1 MFIERNGYVGLSDN
15 KIELVDRNGVV
26 RLGAQIADDDTPWLS
41 LNDSLGLERIVITV
55 NREGDGSIG
64 FRDSE
69 GNEKVGIGVSP
80 SLGSGMILQDA
91 TNGVLLS
98 IRIKGNDANLLLETQ
113 DGTVIWPGAI
123 STPRRG
129 TQQSPVRSE

>member
-1 MFIERNGYVGLSDN
+1 MFIERNGYMGLSDN

-26 RLGAQIADDDTPWLS
+26 RLRAQIADDDTPWLS

-98 IRIKGNDANLLLETQ
+98 IRINGNDAKLLLQTQ
-113 DGTVIWPGAI
+113 EGTIIWPKHNLDTKKGDPTI
-123 STPRRG
+123 PG
-129 TQQSPVRSE
+129 P